1 MAELAALQAQMAQA
15 LLAGRFDVVEP
26 RLQPGLIQADEAL
39 SVHRDTALGGL
50 MNALNLSF
58 PTVLALVG
66 EDFFDQ
72 AALAFIEQSPP
83 ASAWLT
89 GYGEGFA
96 GFLEAYEF
104 AQELSY
110 LADVARFDFAVD
122 QVAHAAQGMDGRTLD
137 LGEAVLTLDASLRLI
152 DLDYP
157 ADAIRDALG
166 EDEERLAGIDM
177 RRRSRTL
184 GLWRLPEGAGLRS
197 LSPVS
202 AAFVTAVLDGAGLSD
217 FDAPE
222 EDLAALS
229 AEVFSAPFARLSPKT
244 AGTQTASGDLP

>member
-1 MAELAALQAQMAQA
+1 MAELAALQAEMAEA
-15 LLAGRFDVVEP
+15 LLAGRFEAVAA
-26 RLQPGLIQADEAL
+26 RLQPGLIRADEAL

-50 MNALNLSF
+50 VNALNLSF

-72 AALAFIEQSPP
+72 AALAFVEQAPP
-83 ASAWLT
+83 SSAWLT

-104 AQELSY
+104 AEDLPY

-122 QVAHAAQGMDGRTLD
+122 EVAHAAEGEDGPTLD
-137 LGEAVLTLDASLRLI
+137 LGEALLTLDASLRLV

-157 ADAIRDALG
+157 ADAIRDALNG
-166 EDEERLAGIDM
+166 DEERLGGIDM
-177 RRRSRTL
+177 RLRRRTVA
-184 GLWRLPEGAGLRS
+184 LWRLPDGAGLRP
-197 LSPVS
+197 LGPIP
-202 AAFVTAVLDGAGLSD
+202 AAFVRAVLEGRDLSD

-222 EDLAALS
+222 EDLAALP
-229 AEVFSAPFARLSPKT
+229 AEVFSAPFARLALKT
-244 AGTQTASGDLP
+244 GDQP